1 MAVRSPRTHSMA
13 VRMLAQPSAVVHMRR
28 RHEDTDDNADHSRS
42 VDLSK
47 NKRTRTDVEDACN
60 TDFDT

>member
-1 MAVRSPRTHSMA
+1 MA